1 MKKVGTKIRERAFER
16 DTKVHYNKGG
26 IVSKTSFEKIIHIY
40 LIIIMPFQFHQRTV
54 IITILFAIIMT
65 KTQAGPENIAGT
77 ASVRA
82 SASLNSDFDIVNV
95 NDGMARYLN
104 IGEWASNSKMNF
116 WGGVNYP
123 WMQLDWDS
131 PQTINKIVLFDRVTL
146 NSHTAGGTL
155 YFSDGTE
162 ISVTAIPNDGSPKT
176 VSFPEKKVEWLKFV
190 VSDGDGDHLGLS
202 EIEVFPAPTDFADY
216 VSWVDPYIE
225 TTRGRYFYFV
235 TGSRPF
241 GMISAA
247 PMTRNKNQMG
257 GGYNYNS
264 TEILG
269 FPQVHGWM
277 LSGLDLM
284 PTTGPVHPSSGEQGW
299 KSNFSHEDEVVQPGY
314 HKVFLQDYKI
324 WVEQT
329 ATDRVSFY
337 RFSYTEDTMA
347 DILLNLGGYLGTT
360 TMTDA
365 KVTKVSD
372 TEIEGSVNTTGR
384 LWGGPDNVRIY
395 FVVEFDKGFQNLNGW
410 VDQKKYSDI
419 TELEG
424 TPDSTPRNS
433 GWSYQDAPTTGVN
446 ALFKVKKGDQ
456 IGMKISIS
464 YTSIENAR
472 KNLRGECDHWNFD
485 QVRKEAKDEWN
496 EWLGK
501 IDVKG
506 GTDAQRIKFYTD
518 LWHTLLGR
526 HKIDDLS
533 GHYPDYTQGKREG
546 SKTIDAKLRI
556 RSLPKNTSGNSRF
569 HMYNSDAFWLT
580 QWNLNILWGLAWPGV
595 LDDFSASLVQYA
607 DNGGLL
613 PRGPNAGGY
622 SYIMTGCP
630 ATPLIVSAYTKGL
643 LTKVNNEHAYSVMK
657 RNHMPGGMLEADDH
671 YMDKG
676 YFAGNAGRT
685 LEAAFQDWSLSQMAL
700 GLNKK
705 KDARYFLKRSEGW
718 KKLYN
723 KEQGLIFPK
732 DEKGQWSHLEPLSG
746 KGWIEANAWQATWSV
761 SHDIQGLSVLMGGND
776 ELCEKL
782 NFAFE
787 QAAPTDFVFA
797 YGNGYVSYANQP
809 GCSNAH
815 VFSYA
820 GKPWLSQYWVRKVNE
835 QAYGAITPDKGYGGH
850 DEDQGQ
856 MGGVSALMSMGL
868 FSLRGTASISPVYD
882 ITSPVFDEIIIKL
895 DSNYYEGTEFVIKTH
910 NNSAN
915 NMYIQEAK
923 LNGRLQ
929 EEFWFGHEDF
939 SKGGILE
946 LWMGPTPN
954 KAWGNSELPN

>member
-1 MKKVGTKIRERAFER
+1 MSFSS
-16 DTKVHYNKGG
+16 HQ
-26 IVSKTSFEKIIHIY
+26 KTAIITF
-40 LIIIMPFQFHQRTV
+40 LFV
-54 IITILFAIIMT
+54 IILTNSY
-65 KTQAGPENIAGT
+65 AGPGNIAGSAKVT
-77 ASVRA
+77 ASAR
-82 SASLNSDFDIVNV
+82 LGNDFAESNV
-95 NDGMARYLN
+95 NDGLVHFANL
-104 IGEWASNSKMNF
+104 GEWASDSKMNF
-116 WGGVNYP
+116 WGGIDYP
-123 WMQLDWDS
+123 WVQLNWDS
-131 PQTINKIVLFDRVTL
+131 PQTINKVILYDRPDLET
-146 NSHTAGGTL
+146 HTAGGTL
-155 YFSDGTE
+155 FFSDGSQ
-162 ISVTAIPNDGSPKT
+162 ISVTAIDNNGAPKT
-176 VSFPEKKVEWLKFV
+176 IEFADKKIEWIKFQV
-190 VSDGDGDHLGLS
+190 TDGNGDNLGLS
-202 EIEVFPAPTDFADY
+202 EIEVFPAPKNYKDY

-277 LSGLDLM
+277 LSGIDLM
-284 PTTGPVHPSSGEQGW
+284 PTTGEVDPSKGEQHW
-299 KSNFSHEDEVVQPGY
+299 KSKFLHDDEIVQPGY

-337 RFSYTEDTMA
+337 RFSYTEDTLA
-347 DILLNLGGYLGTT
+347 NILVNLGGYLGTT

-365 KVTKVSD
+365 KVAKVSD

-395 FVVEFDKGFQNLNGW
+395 FVAQFDKEFQNLNGW

-419 TELEG
+419 TGLEG
-424 TPDSTPRNS
+424 TPDSTPRNA
-433 GWSYQDAPTTGVN
+433 GWSYKDAPTTGVS
-446 ALFKVKKGDQ
+446 ALFNVKKGDQ
-456 IGMKISIS
+456 IRMKISIS

-472 KNLRGECDHWNFD
+472 KNLSGECDHWNFD

-506 GTDAQRIKFYTD
+506 GADAQKIKFYTD

-533 GHYPDYTQGKREG
+533 GDYPDYTQGKRVG
-546 SKTIDAKLRI
+546 SKTVDAKLRI
-556 RSLPKNTSGNSRF
+556 RSIPKNDMGNPKF

-630 ATPLIVSAYTKGL
+630 ATPLIVSAYTKGV
-643 LTKVNNEHAYSVMK
+643 LTKVGSEHAYKVMK
-657 RNHMPGGMLEADDH
+657 TNHMPGGMLEADDH
-671 YMDKG
+671 YIDKG

-685 LEAAFQDWSLSQMAL
+685 LEAAFQDWSLAQMAQ
-700 GLNKK
+700 GLKK
-705 KDARYFLKRSEGW
+705 KNDASYFLKRSEGW
-718 KKLYN
+718 KNLYN
-723 KEQGLIFPK
+723 KEQSLIFPK
-732 DEKGQWSHLEPLSG
+732 DENGKWSHSDPLSG
-746 KGWIEANAWQATWSV
+746 NGWVEANAWQATWSV
-761 SHDIQGLSVLMGGND
+761 SHDIQGLSALMGGND
-776 ELCEKL
+776 KLFEKL

-787 QAAPTDFVFA
+787 QAEPTDFIFA

-815 VFSYA
+815 VFNYA

-856 MGGVSALMSMGL
+856 MGGVSALMSLGL
-868 FSLRGTASISPVYD
+868 FSLRGTATLNPVYD
-882 ITSPVFDEIIIKL
+882 ITSPVFDEVVIKL
-895 DSNYYEGTEFVIKTH
+895 DQNYYQGKEFVIKAY
-910 NNSAN
+910 NNSKA
-915 NMYIQEAK
+915 NMYIQKAT
-923 LNGRLQ
+923 LNGKLHDN
-929 EEFWFGHEDF
+929 FWFSHKDF

-946 LWMGPTPN
+946 IWLGPQPN
-954 KAWGNSELPN
+954 KTWGAKELPN

>member
-1 MKKVGTKIRERAFER
+1 ME
-16 DTKVHYNKGG
+16 
-26 IVSKTSFEKIIHIY
+26 
-40 LIIIMPFQFHQRTV
+40 
-54 IITILFAIIMT
+54 
-65 KTQAGPENIAGT
+65 AGPGNIAGSAKVT
-77 ASVRA
+77 ASAR
-82 SASLNSDFDIVNV
+82 LGNDFAESNV
-95 NDGMARYLN
+95 NDGLVHFTN
-104 IGEWASNSKMNF
+104 LGEWASDSKMNF
-116 WGGVNYP
+116 WGGIDYP
-123 WMQLDWDS
+123 WVQLNWDS
-131 PQTINKIVLFDRVTL
+131 PQTINKVILYDRPNLET
-146 NSHTAGGTL
+146 HTAGGTL
-155 YFSDGTE
+155 FFSDGST
-162 ISVTAIPNDGSPKT
+162 ISVTAIDNNGVPKT
-176 VSFPEKKVEWLKFV
+176 IEFPDKIIEWIKFQV
-190 VSDGDGDHLGLS
+190 TDGNGDNLGLS
-202 EIEVFPAPTDFADY
+202 EIEVFPAPKNYEDY

-277 LSGLDLM
+277 LSGIDLM
-284 PTTGPVHPSSGEQGW
+284 PTTGEVDPSKGEQHW
-299 KSNFSHEDEVVQPGY
+299 KSKFLHDDEIVQPGY

-337 RFSYTEDTMA
+337 RFSYTEDTLA
-347 DILLNLGGYLGTT
+347 KILVNLGGYLGTT

-365 KVTKVSD
+365 KVAKVSD

-395 FVVEFDKGFQNLNGW
+395 FVAEFDKEFKNLNGW
-410 VDQKKYSDI
+410 VDQKKYTNI
-419 TELEG
+419 TDLEG

-446 ALFKVKKGDQ
+446 ALFDVKKGDQ
-456 IGMKISIS
+456 IRMKISIS
-464 YTSIENAR
+464 YTSTENAR

-506 GTDAQRIKFYTD
+506 GTDAQKIKFYTD

-533 GHYPDYTQGKREG
+533 GDYPDYTQGKRVG
-546 SKTIDAKLRI
+546 SKTVDAKLHI
-556 RSLPKNTSGNSRF
+556 RSVPKNDMGSPKF

-643 LTKVNNEHAYSVMK
+643 LTKVNREHAYSVMK
-657 RNHMPGGMLEADDH
+657 RNHMPGGMLEADNH
-671 YMDKG
+671 YMNKG

-685 LEAAFQDWSLSQMAL
+685 LEAAFQDWSLSQMAE
-700 GLNKK
+700 GLKK
-705 KDARYFLKRSEGW
+705 KTDSRYFLKRSEGW

-732 DEKGQWSHLEPLSG
+732 DENGKWSHIDPLSG

-776 ELCEKL
+776 ELCKKL

-787 QAAPTDFVFA
+787 QAEPTDFVFA

-856 MGGVSALMSMGL
+856 MGGVSALMSLGL
-868 FSLRGTASISPVYD
+868 FSLRGTASLNPVYE

-895 DSNYYEGTEFVIKTH
+895 DRNYYQGKEFVIKTY
-910 NNSAN
+910 NNSEN
-915 NMYIQEAK
+915 NMYIQKARLNSK
-923 LNGRLQ
+923 LK
-929 EEFWFGHEDF
+929 EEFWFSHEDF
-939 SKGGILE
+939 GKGGILE

-954 KAWGNSELPN
+954 KKWGINGLPN